1 MKIEQIENS
10 RSEKQGKQPLV
21 AQKLQEELQLS
32 EQADEKLLHL
42 FKVLQHSANN
52 LHDETDDAADQSG
65 LSDQNYDVKDDLI
78 TKMFKKLTGLTT
90 DVLILSKDKSDQN
103 IKDESR

>member
-10 RSEKQGKQPLV
+10 RSEKQSTQPLV

-32 EQADEKLLHL
+32 EKADEKLLHL
-42 FKVLQHSANN
+42 FKVLRHSANN
-52 LHDETDDAADQSG
+52 LHNKTDDAADQSG
-65 LSDQNYDVKDDLI
+65 LSDQSYDIKDDLI
-78 TKMFKKLTGLTT
+78 TKLFKKLTGLTT
-90 DVLILSKDKSDQN
+90 DVLILSEDKSGQR

>member
-52 LHDETDDAADQSG
+52 LHDETDDDQSG
-65 LSDQNYDVKDDLI
+65 LSDHHHYDVKDDLI